1 MPPTLRL
8 EYVGNA
14 CDLAVGPYHPN
25 PRSLQT
31 RRQRWQADGT
41 LDRLQPVLTPSIE
54 RMRDRYWGRVRAATL
69 AHSADWKHS
78 SEFFGHGVIPR
89 LPHTEPKGRYADR
102 RRRVPAG

>member
-1 MPPTLRL
+1 VPPTLRL

-25 PRSLQT
+25 PRSVQT
-31 RRQRWQADGT
+31 RRQRWQAA
-41 LDRLQPVLTPSIE
+41 RLQPVLTPAIE